1 MHWVHKLLEYRGRMG
16 KGILLFVKC
25 EILVIFFPGEL
36 VAIWTREDFHVR
48 LPWCNVIERYYQN
61 SASKWPLHFKMDSVI
76 TVNMSPGACFC
87 YYTLC
92 PLWLQLSYDF
102 YDTPSIEKRL
112 FSLASLTCPFRKYLN
127 LQAMAIAFPLRHLLS
142 FFIFPKDILA
152 YLNGSI
158 QCPLPIIS
166 APFPP
171 SNVFS

>member
-1 MHWVHKLLEYRGRMG
+1 
-16 KGILLFVKC
+16 
-25 EILVIFFPGEL
+25 
-36 VAIWTREDFHVR
+36 
-48 LPWCNVIERYYQN
+48 
-61 SASKWPLHFKMDSVI
+61 
-76 TVNMSPGACFC
+76 MSPGACFC

-171 SNVFS
+171 SNVFLRKRPLKCVFVNKCLNSNKRAYYVSAPNPIIDPYFIAILFQNTAPSVYWGHIDRGLSLLLTYMSHVYKTLSSLTSLDC